1 MLMSTAGAL
10 GVSYISLAP
19 LSTMAVSERLVPVGK
34 HRGVEVGGEMGL
46 KLVEANSQ

>member
-10 GVSYISLAP
+10 GVRWISLAP

-34 HRGVEVGGEMGL
+34 QKGMEVGVGMGL
-46 KLVEANSQ
+46 RLVEGNSQ